1 MIATGP
7 HYLLY
12 SEAGRGKE
20 PGSWRFV
27 LRATAGLDQ
36 VEVADAEPDVR
47 GERLSLLTVI
57 RALESLDQPSRVTL
71 MTSDPYVR
79 QGIRFGLPE
88 WRSNGW
94 QWEFFGQ
101 MVPIKHCDLWQR
113 MDRALRFHRIDFG
126 CWRVDR
132 PHTSVVAS
140 AVVGRDASGRSGTR
154 LAGFDWFRTRWS
166 DLCAGFRAWVEAS
179 LGWWR
184 VHTTR
189 SAAPAAT
196 CDQADPQE
204 DRNYSE
210 LVQAGESSDQD

>member
-1 MIATGP
+1 MIATAP

-27 LRATAGLDQ
+27 LRATEGSDQ
-36 VEVADAEPDVR
+36 FEVADAEPDIR

-132 PHTSVVAS
+132 PHTSVMAP
-140 AVVGRDASGRSGTR
+140 AVIERDASGHSGTR
-154 LAGFDWFRTRWS
+154 LAGFNWLRTRWTH
-166 DLCAGFRAWVEAS
+166 LCAGFRAWGGAS
-179 LGWWR
+179 LRQWHG
-184 VHTTR
+184 HTTR

-196 CDQADPQE
+196 CSQAIPQE
-204 DRNYSE
+204 NRNYSE
-210 LVQAGESSDQD
+210 PLLVGECSNQE